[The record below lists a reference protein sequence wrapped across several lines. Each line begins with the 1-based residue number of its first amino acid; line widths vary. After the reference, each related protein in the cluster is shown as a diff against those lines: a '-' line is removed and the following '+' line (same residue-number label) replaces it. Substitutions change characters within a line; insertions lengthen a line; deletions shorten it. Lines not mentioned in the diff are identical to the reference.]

1 MLKAIPNAF
10 TDFASLIDEDYV
22 FIDKTRFLQVYEE
35 SKTKVSLFLR
45 PRRFGKTMFTELL
58 RYYYDKALESE
69 SDRLFK
75 GHYIASHPTPLK
87 SSFYVLQFD
96 FSGIDTSGSNEE
108 ILDGFT
114 DNIVSGIDEFFSR
127 YPELILSNIRR
138 SVPDGT
144 PKLLKEAV
152 LDYYNN
158 RVVFSSPSKL
168 IRDFLRGL
176 PLEDSKLLVI
186 IDEYDNFAN
195 DVLSRDPKAFGDL
208 ARKGGA
214 VSAFYQVLRSW
225 NQKGIIDR
233 IFVTGVLPVT
243 MDTGISG
250 FVSQNLSTDQRFNEL
265 AGFTDDEVMELLRQT
280 VDFEKCRYSLEELRD
295 VMKRRYNGYRFAEE
309 AKNSVYNATLCL
321 NFIEDLKQRDY
332 KRIPDVKIFSNA
344 SVDYTKLSGFLKLI
358 NEKDRRDLLSALNNH
373 VPVKAEVDIP
383 VKLTSDHDTLSYVE
397 GVSLLFNMGFLTIMS
412 QEELEATPDG
422 SYLKGPCLR
431 IPNDYFETLFSGI
444 QLEDSSDVLRS
455 FEKFKNISRMAEF
468 NDISALT
475 AMLEEIA
482 GAFIQTD
489 NSKEGE
495 TQIGLAVYTALNLVT
510 NGRFLLRREYPVKI
524 DGKFVF
530 EDGLD
535 EDEYEDPV
543 SDAPENESTPG
554 TAQDQDLS
562 EEELEDARAAR
573 ILEEMFG
580 GSAGTKTALLDTTR
594 GRADLLATNTGKGPS
609 YIFEF
614 KYRRNGRVRETTRL
628 KVVRTLYE
636 RAVKQLNFYVRDD
649 KIRAIPDLHKYVI
662 MYAYG
667 RFYIRETE

>member
-1 MLKAIPNAF
+1 M
-10 TDFASLIDEDYV
+10 
-22 FIDKTRFLQVYEE
+22 
-35 SKTKVSLFLR
+35 
-45 PRRFGKTMFTELL
+45 
-58 RYYYDKALESE
+58 
-69 SDRLFK
+69 
-75 GHYIASHPTPLK
+75 
-87 SSFYVLQFD
+87 
-96 FSGIDTSGSNEE
+96 
-108 ILDGFT
+108 
-114 DNIVSGIDEFFSR
+114 
-127 YPELILSNIRR
+127 
-138 SVPDGT
+138 
-144 PKLLKEAV
+144 
-152 LDYYNN
+152 
-158 RVVFSSPSKL
+158 
-168 IRDFLRGL
+168 
-176 PLEDSKLLVI
+176 
-186 IDEYDNFAN
+186 
-195 DVLSRDPKAFGDL
+195 
-208 ARKGGA
+208 
-214 VSAFYQVLRSW
+214 SAFYQVLRSW

-250 FVSQNLSTDQRFNEL
+250 FVSQNLSTDPRFNEL

-295 VMKRRYNGYRFAEE
+295 VMKRRYGGYRFAEYAE
-309 AKNSVYNATLCL
+309 RTVCHTAMCL
-321 NFIEDLKQRDY
+321 NFINELKQDY
-332 KRIPDVKIFSNA
+332 DTVPDINLFANFGA
-344 SVDYTKLSGFLKLI
+344 DYTRLSEFLDLI
-358 NEKDRRDLLSALNNH
+358 NDRSRRELLRDLNNH
-373 VPVKAEVDIP
+373 VPVKAYADIVDRQ
-383 VKLTSDHDTLSYVE
+383 TSAYDTLSYVD
-397 GVSLLFNMGFLTIMS
+397 GVSLLFSMGYLTVMS
-412 QEELEATPDG
+412 REELEATPERYRPEG
-422 SYLKGPCLR
+422 TCLR
-431 IPNDYFETLFSGI
+431 IPNEYFEEMFSRI
-444 QLEDSSDVLRS
+444 QLEKSPDMLRS
-455 FEKFKNISRMAEF
+455 LERFRNLNVMSDT
-468 NDISALT
+468 NDISALA
-475 AMLEEIA
+475 AMLHEIA

-495 TQIGLAVYTALNLVT
+495 TQIGLVVCTALNHAM

-562 EEELEDARAAR
+562 EEDLEDARAAR

>member
-1 MLKAIPNAF
+1 
-10 TDFASLIDEDYV
+10 
-22 FIDKTRFLQVYEE
+22 
-35 SKTKVSLFLR
+35 
-45 PRRFGKTMFTELL
+45 
-58 RYYYDKALESE
+58 
-69 SDRLFK
+69 
-75 GHYIASHPTPLK
+75 
-87 SSFYVLQFD
+87 
-96 FSGIDTSGSNEE
+96 
-108 ILDGFT
+108 
-114 DNIVSGIDEFFSR
+114 
-127 YPELILSNIRR
+127 
-138 SVPDGT
+138 
-144 PKLLKEAV
+144 
-152 LDYYNN
+152 
-158 RVVFSSPSKL
+158 
-168 IRDFLRGL
+168 
-176 PLEDSKLLVI
+176 
-186 IDEYDNFAN
+186 
-195 DVLSRDPKAFGDL
+195 
-208 ARKGGA
+208 
-214 VSAFYQVLRSW
+214 
-225 NQKGIIDR
+225 
-233 IFVTGVLPVT
+233 
-243 MDTGISG
+243 
-250 FVSQNLSTDQRFNEL
+250 
-265 AGFTDDEVMELLRQT
+265 MELLRLT
-280 VDFEKCRYSLEELRD
+280 VDFEKCRFSLEELRD

-530 EDGLD
+530 EDGLE

-543 SDAPENESTPG
+543 SDEPENESTPG